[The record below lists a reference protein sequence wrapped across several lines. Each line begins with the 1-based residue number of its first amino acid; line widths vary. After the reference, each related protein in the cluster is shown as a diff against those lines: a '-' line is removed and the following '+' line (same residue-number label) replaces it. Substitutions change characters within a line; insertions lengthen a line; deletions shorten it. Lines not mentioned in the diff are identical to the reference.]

1 MITMRNKIFIL
12 SFIILLSIGLNAFI
26 EPSVMKPLLEKL
38 IFNSVSILVGLSIA
52 IVGIFLSSINTV
64 YLSIYR
70 LTKTKKKKEI
80 FSDADIQRIKSKL
93 TDLVDELKEN
103 SLFSLYAFLI
113 VIILFFVKE
122 VDFPY
127 VRWFIESR
135 TFTKIFVF
143 DTLILIGNFMIFWS
157 IIDSM
162 KVVFKITKAFELIRE
177 K

>member
-1 MITMRNKIFIL
+1 MRNKILIFIL
-12 SFIILLSIGLNAFI
+12 ILVLSIGLNAFI

-70 LTKTKKKKEI
+70 LTKSKKKKESFTDEEI
-80 FSDADIQRIKSKL
+80 RIIKSKL
-93 TDLVDELKEN
+93 TELVDELKEN
-103 SLFSLYAFLI
+103 SLFSLYSFLI

-127 VRWFIESR
+127 LKWFIESDII
-135 TFTKIFVF
+135 TKVFVF
-143 DTLILIGNFMIFWS
+143 DTIILIGNFLIFWS

-162 KVVFKITKAFELIRE
+162 KVVFKISKAFELIKE

>member
-1 MITMRNKIFIL
+1 MRNKILMFIL
-12 SFIILLSIGLNAFI
+12 ILVISIGLNTFI
-26 EPSVMKPLLEKL
+26 ERSIMKPLLEKL

-70 LTKTKKKKEI
+70 LTKAKKKKES
-80 FSDADIQRIKSKL
+80 FTNQEIQIIKSKL

-103 SLFSLYAFLI
+103 SLFSLYTFLT
-113 VIILFFVKE
+113 VIIFFFIKE

-127 VRWFIESR
+127 LKWFIESKVV
-135 TFTKIFVF
+135 TKTFVF
-143 DTLILIGNFMIFWS
+143 NTMILIGNFLIFWS

-162 KVVFKITKAFELIRE
+162 KVVFKISKAFELVKE

>member
-1 MITMRNKIFIL
+1 MTAMRSKTLIYLIIVIF
-12 SFIILLSIGLNAFI
+12 SFALNAFI
-26 EPSVMKPLLEKL
+26 EPNVINPLLEKL

-70 LTKTKKKKEI
+70 LTKTENKNEV
-80 FSDADIQRIKSKL
+80 FSDDDIQLIKSKL

-122 VDFPY
+122 VDIPY
-127 VRWFIESR
+127 VKWFIESSIL
-135 TFTKIFVF
+135 TKNFVF
-143 DTLILIGNFMIFWS
+143 NSLILIGNFLIFWS

-177 K
+177 E

>member
-1 MITMRNKIFIL
+1 MRDKILIFIL
-12 SFIILLSIGLNAFI
+12 ILVLSIWLNIFI
-26 EPSVMKPLLEKL
+26 DPSTMKPLLEKL

-70 LTKTKKKKEI
+70 LTKSKNGEESFTDEQI
-80 FSDADIQRIKSKL
+80 ELIKSKL

-103 SLFSLYAFLI
+103 SLFSLYTFLL
-113 VIILFFVKE
+113 VVILFFIKE
-122 VDFPY
+122 ADFPY
-127 VRWFIESR
+127 IKWFIEVNII
-135 TFTKIFVF
+135 TKAFVF
-143 DTLILIGNFMIFWS
+143 DTIILIGNFLIFWS

-162 KVVFKITKAFELIRE
+162 NVVFKISKAFELIRE

>member
-1 MITMRNKIFIL
+1 MRNKILIFIL
-12 SFIILLSIGLNAFI
+12 ILVLSIGLNALI

-70 LTKTKKKKEI
+70 LTKSKKKKESFTDEEI
-80 FSDADIQRIKSKL
+80 GIIKSKL

-103 SLFSLYAFLI
+103 SLFSLYTFLT

-127 VRWFIESR
+127 LKWFIESKII
-135 TFTKIFVF
+135 TKVFVF
-143 DTLILIGNFMIFWS
+143 DSIILIGNFLIFWT

-162 KVVFKITKAFELIRE
+162 KVVFKISKAFELIKE